1 MTNYFFQIFLNRRT
15 NLCVAAIAALVCSLT
30 ASAQEVPSNL
40 EWKTL
45 YNGIEHVHFTI
56 QEPLLN
62 VNVLRIDATNPNLVF
77 HTTPRSKN
85 WVADEN
91 ETDRR
96 TLPDSVVEENMIVA
110 VNANFYRPFNAE
122 TRVSRGPA
130 DNKGLVVS
138 NGVLVS
144 PTLDGFAS
152 FIQNK
157 DRTVEIRTVHSEDS
171 LDNIQ
176 TAVSGHNTVLKNG
189 KCPIIDLVESQ
200 PYLKERHPRTLV
212 GISQDKKYVYLVTID
227 GRQPE
232 FSVGTSMLESAEIL
246 RQLGAYDA
254 VNLDGGGSTTMVCR
268 DESGKPVVLNRP
280 VGLGPANTLRHN
292 ANALGVKLTEKK

>member
-1 MTNYFFQIFLNRRT
+1 MDKKMRKFLNVWISSS
-15 NLCVAAIAALVCSLT
+15 LAIISIFFSCLT
-30 ASAQEVPSNL
+30 ASGQDVPSNL
-40 EWKTL
+40 EWKKL
-45 YNGIEHVHFTI
+45 YDGIEHVNFKI

-85 WVADEN
+85 WVANEN

-110 VNANFYRPFNAE
+110 VNANFYQPFNAQ
-122 TRVSRGPA
+122 TSVSRGPA

-157 DRTVEIRTVHSEDS
+157 DGSVEIRTVREGDS

-189 KCPIIDLVESQ
+189 KCPLINLVESQ
-200 PYLKERHPRTLV
+200 PYLKVRHPRTLV
-212 GISQDKKYVYLVTID
+212 GISKDKKYVYLVTID

-232 FSVGTSMLESAEIL
+232 FSVGASILESAEIL
-246 RQLGAYDA
+246 RQLGTYDA
-254 VNLDGGGSTTMVCR
+254 VNLDGGGSTTMVYR

-292 ANALGVKLTEKK
+292 ANALGVKLSEKK

>member
-1 MTNYFFQIFLNRRT
+1 MRKFLNVWISSS
-15 NLCVAAIAALVCSLT
+15 LAIISIFFSSLT
-30 ASAQEVPSNL
+30 ASGQDVPSNL
-40 EWKTL
+40 EWKKL
-45 YNGIEHVHFTI
+45 YDGIEHVNFKI

-85 WVADEN
+85 WVANEN

-110 VNANFYRPFNAE
+110 VNANFYQPFNAQ

-157 DRTVEIRTVHSEDS
+157 DGSVEIRTVREGDS

-189 KCPIIDLVESQ
+189 KCPLINLVESQ
-200 PYLKERHPRTLV
+200 PYLKVRHPRTLV

-232 FSVGTSMLESAEIL
+232 FSVGTSILESAEIL
-246 RQLGAYDA
+246 RQLGTYDA
-254 VNLDGGGSTTMVCR
+254 VNLDGGGSTTMVYR

-292 ANALGVKLTEKK
+292 ANALGVKLSEKK

>member
-1 MTNYFFQIFLNRRT
+1 MKHFMNYWTNA
-15 NLCVAAIAALVCSLT
+15 CVALTAMLVCSFG
-30 ASAQEVPSNL
+30 AAQDVPSNL

-45 YNGIEHVHFTI
+45 YPGIEHAHFTI

-62 VNVLRIDATNPNLVF
+62 VNVLRIDATNPRLTF
-77 HTTPRSKN
+77 HTTSPSKN

-96 TLPDSVVEENMIVA
+96 TLPDSVIEENMVVA

-157 DRTVEIRTVHSEDS
+157 DRTVEIRSVSEGDS

-189 KCPIIDLVESQ
+189 KCPIVNLVESQ
-200 PYLKERHPRTLV
+200 PYLKERHPRTLA

-232 FSVGTSMLESAEIL
+232 FSVGTSMLESAEIM
-246 RQLGAYDA
+246 RQLGVYDA
-254 VNLDGGGSTTMVCR
+254 VNLDGGGSTTMVYR
-268 DESGKPVVLNRP
+268 DESGKPIVLNRP

-292 ANALGVKLTEKK
+292 ANALGVKILEQAP

>member
-1 MTNYFFQIFLNRRT
+1 MNYLFQFFLNLRT
-15 NLCVAAIAALVCSLT
+15 SLHVAVVAALACSS
-30 ASAQEVPSNL
+30 ASAQDVPANL
-40 EWKTL
+40 EWKKL
-45 YNGIEHVHFTI
+45 CDGIEHAHFTI

-62 VNVLRIDATNPNLVF
+62 VNVLRIDATNPKLVF
-77 HTTPRSKN
+77 HTTSPSKN

-91 ETDRR
+91 ETDRQ

-144 PTLDGFAS
+144 PTLDGFTS

-157 DRTVEIRTVHSEDS
+157 DRTVEIRSVREGDS

-176 TAVSGHNTVLKNG
+176 TAVSGHNTILKNG
-189 KCPIIDLVESQ
+189 KCPIIDLAESQ
-200 PYLKERHPRTLV
+200 PYLKERHPRTLA
-212 GISQDKKYVYLVTID
+212 GISQNKKYVYLVTID

-232 FSVGTSMLESAEIL
+232 FSVGTSLLESAEIL

-254 VNLDGGGSTTMVCR
+254 VNLDGGGSTTMVYR
-268 DESGKPVVLNRP
+268 DESGKPIVLNQP

-292 ANALGVKLTEKK
+292 ANALGVKLSEK

>member
-1 MTNYFFQIFLNRRT
+1 MIPYYWNYLKFWIPSCLAGAAMFFI
-15 NLCVAAIAALVCSLT
+15 SLT
-30 ASAQEVPSNL
+30 GSAQDVPSNL

-45 YNGIEHVHFTI
+45 YDGIEHTNFKI
-56 QEPLLN
+56 EDPLLN
-62 VNVLRIDATNPNLVF
+62 VNVLRIDATNPNLTF
-77 HTTPRSKN
+77 HTTSPSKN
-85 WVADEN
+85 WVANQN

-96 TLPDSVVEENMIVA
+96 TLPDSVIEENMIVA
-110 VNANFYRPFNAE
+110 VNANFYQPFNAQ

-144 PTLDGFAS
+144 PTIDGFPS

-157 DRTVEIRTVHSEDS
+157 DGSVEIRSVRPGDS

-176 TAVSGHNTVLKNG
+176 TAVSGHNTVLKDG
-189 KCPIIDLVESQ
+189 KCPIIDHVESF
-200 PYLKERHPRTLV
+200 PYLKVRHPRTLV

-232 FSVGTSMLESAEIL
+232 FSVGTSILESGKIL
-246 RQLGAYDA
+246 QQLGAYDA
-254 VNLDGGGSTTMVCR
+254 VNLDGGGSTTMAYR
-268 DESGKPVVLNRP
+268 DASGKPVVLNRP

-292 ANALGVKLTEKK
+292 ANALGVKLSEKK